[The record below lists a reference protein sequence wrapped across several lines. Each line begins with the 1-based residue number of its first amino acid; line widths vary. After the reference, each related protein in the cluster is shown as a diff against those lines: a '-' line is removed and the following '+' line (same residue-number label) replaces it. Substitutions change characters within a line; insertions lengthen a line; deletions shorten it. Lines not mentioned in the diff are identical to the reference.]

1 VIDREHLAK
10 RWVHSHEEDT
20 DDEMVYRAADT
31 GYQFPPA
38 RGRYSF
44 ILRPDGTYL
53 ARVPG
58 ADDRPESRTGSWKL
72 ESGDKLVL
80 EADDSGREVLEV
92 ADAADDVMKIKR
104 EPGTSPPA

>member
-1 VIDREHLAK
+1 VIDREHLVK

-20 DDEMVYRAADT
+20 DDEIVYRAAGA

-53 ARVPG
+53 AQVPG
-58 ADDRPESRTGSWKL
+58 ADDRPEGRTGSWRV
-72 ESGDKLVL
+72 EAGDTLVL
-80 EADDSGREVLEV
+80 ESDDSGVQVLEV
-92 ADAADDVMKIKR
+92 VDAGDDVIKIKR
-104 EPGTSPPA
+104 GPETSAPA